1 MDAQQ
6 NPKWNVMIFL
16 AGNNSLSE
24 ECVYGLTEVLNA
36 KINGDI
42 AVFAQLNTGVHR
54 GTFLN
59 LRDPEIKD
67 RDGLHKKLNAALSDQ
82 HSATATTQA
91 EFERR
96 SFRRRILDFVK
107 QCIGEDRSK
116 RAEHNMLVLAGH
128 GNGVLGEFLR
138 EDDRDNVHK
147 DSKHMNMIN
156 LGGLIEDIYDL
167 LGKKKIDILG
177 MDSCLM
183 SMTEIAYAVHNHVEV
198 MVGAEGFEPMAGW
211 PYHQVL
217 EMVSRYP
224 DNLEELGRKIVDQYI
239 EYYTIYQAANLSVDL
254 AASNLSETV
263 MVMKAIHSLAETLR
277 PLLEQYPDDY
287 QKMDI
292 KKPPVSVV
300 VRDAVLLAH
309 WEAQLYKNEQYTD
322 IYDFCTLLK
331 ARLSPQDEYK
341 DVRTACQN
349 VLNAVAGVK
358 KQTEREG
365 KEQVMLADPYFTAP
379 WSQRFPTDDQ
389 RWMHP
394 VNFQDAKGFI
404 LKSCYSGW
412 AVQYSYGVSVYFP
425 WSKVPADMEEY
436 HRLNFAKDSKWANF
450 LDAYLEA
457 TKRDARRGKGE
468 KPTQFAAPIL
478 RENFSVAPTTFV
490 GNRNGESNRNGETNR
505 NGESNRSMTNMIG
518 SMKNPATDFWEC
530 AEFEPPKR
538 TNSEEGK

>member
-1 MDAQQ
+1 MDAQP

-67 RDGLHKKLNAALSDQ
+67 RAGLHKKLNAALSDQ
-82 HSATATTQA
+82 HSAAATTQA

-331 ARLSPQDEYK
+331 ARLSTKEYLYEQNGKLHDEYG
-341 DVRTACQN
+341 DVRRACQN
-349 VLNAVAGVK
+349 VLNAIAGAEK
-358 KQTEREG
+358 EQRREGDKWEPKLADDNYTAEWWPLHERESR
-365 KEQVMLADPYFTAP
+365 KDEEE
-379 WSQRFPTDDQ
+379 
-389 RWMHP
+389 RWWIP
-394 VNFQDAKGFI
+394 VNFRTAKGFI

-412 AVQYSYGVSVYFP
+412 AVQYSFGVSVY
-425 WSKVPADMEEY
+425 
-436 HRLNFAKDSKWANF
+436 R
-450 LDAYLEA
+450 
-457 TKRDARRGKGE
+457 
-468 KPTQFAAPIL
+468 
-478 RENFSVAPTTFV
+478 
-490 GNRNGESNRNGETNR
+490 
-505 NGESNRSMTNMIG
+505 
-518 SMKNPATDFWEC
+518 
-530 AEFEPPKR
+530 
-538 TNSEEGK
+538 SEEHT

>member
-67 RDGLHKKLNAALSDQ
+67 RAGLHKKLNAALSDQ

-96 SFRRRILDFVK
+96 SFRRRILDFVT

-116 RAEHNMLVLAGH
+116 RAEHNMLVL
-128 GNGVLGEFLR
+128 
-138 EDDRDNVHK
+138 
-147 DSKHMNMIN
+147 
-156 LGGLIEDIYDL
+156 
-167 LGKKKIDILG
+167 
-177 MDSCLM
+177 DSCLM

-331 ARLSPQDEYK
+331 ARLSTKEYLYEQNGKLHDEYG
-341 DVRTACQN
+341 DVRRACQN
-349 VLNAVAGVK
+349 VLNAIAGAEK
-358 KQTEREG
+358 EQRREGDKWEPKLADDNYTAEWWPLHERESR
-365 KEQVMLADPYFTAP
+365 KDEEE
-379 WSQRFPTDDQ
+379 
-389 RWMHP
+389 RWWIP
-394 VNFQDAKGFI
+394 VNFRTAKGFI

-412 AVQYSYGVSVYFP
+412 AVQYSFGVSVY
-425 WSKVPADMEEY
+425 
-436 HRLNFAKDSKWANF
+436 R
-450 LDAYLEA
+450 
-457 TKRDARRGKGE
+457 
-468 KPTQFAAPIL
+468 
-478 RENFSVAPTTFV
+478 
-490 GNRNGESNRNGETNR
+490 
-505 NGESNRSMTNMIG
+505 
-518 SMKNPATDFWEC
+518 
-530 AEFEPPKR
+530 
-538 TNSEEGK
+538 SEEHT

>member
-36 KINGDI
+36 KINGNI

-67 RDGLHKKLNAALSDQ
+67 RDGLHKKLNEALSAQ
-82 HSATATTQA
+82 HTRAAATQVG
-91 EFERR
+91 FERR

-107 QCIGEDRSK
+107 QCIGTDKSK
-116 RAEHNMLVLAGH
+116 RAEHHMLILAGH

-138 EDDRDNVHK
+138 EDDRDNTGK
-147 DSKHMNMIN
+147 DSTHINMIN
-156 LGGLIEDIYDL
+156 LGGLIEDIYNFLDR
-167 LGKKKIDILG
+167 KKIDVLG

-217 EMVSRYP
+217 EILSRYP
-224 DNLEELGRKIVDQYI
+224 DDLELLGQKIVDQYI
-239 EYYTIYQAANLSVDL
+239 EYYTVYQAANLSVDL
-254 AASNLSETV
+254 AASDLNETV
-263 MVMKAIHSLAETLR
+263 TVMKSIHSLADTLR
-277 PLLEQYPDDY
+277 PLLKLYPNDY
-287 QKMDI
+287 KKMDI
-292 KKPPVSVV
+292 KQPPVSVV

-331 ARLSPQDEYK
+331 ARLSPKEEYK
-341 DVRTACQN
+341 KVREACQN

-358 KQTEREG
+358 KQIEREG
-365 KEQVMLADPYFTAP
+365 KEEVALANPNFTAR
-379 WSQRFPTDDQ
+379 WSKDFPDEGD
-389 RWMHP
+389 RWMKP
-394 VNFQDAKGFI
+394 VNFQEAKGFI

-425 WSKVPADMEEY
+425 WSEVPADMEEY
-436 HRLNFAKDSKWANF
+436 HRLNFAKDSKWADF
-450 LDAYLEA
+450 LDAYLAA

-468 KPTQFAAPIL
+468 KPTQFATPIL

-530 AEFEPPKR
+530 AEFDPPNR
-538 TNSEEGK
+538 NTQ